1 MMVKQFLLFSLG
13 LCLLASCDKP
23 GSDKSNNNSDTQMP
37 KIDVTYPNTAKGNV
51 EDNYFGTIVK
61 DPFRWL
67 EVDDSSAV
75 KDWVVEQNKV
85 TFGYLEQ
92 IPFREKFQQ
101 RLEKV
106 WNYERFSA
114 PFREGMQYYFY
125 KNDGLQN
132 QAVLYTQDGLDGEP
146 RVFLDPNNFSDEGT
160 ASLTTFS
167 VSKDGKRAVYGVSQ
181 GGSDW
186 NEYFVKNV
194 ETGELMDD
202 HLQWIKFSTA
212 AWFRDGFFYGRF
224 DEPSEGKELSSQNE
238 NKKIF
243 YHELGSD
250 QSDDKLVYEDPAN
263 PRRGTY
269 AVTTEDER
277 YLLLYLS
284 NGATSDNA
292 LKVKDLA
299 VADSRFVD
307 VVSTFDHSYDVVD
320 NIDNMLLVVTND
332 GAPRRRLIGIDMG
345 NPARSN
351 WKELIPEQAEVLNS
365 VNLVGGKIFA
375 NYLKDA
381 STHIY
386 IHNLE
391 GTRLGEV
398 ELPGI
403 GTASG
408 MIGKKDDNVAF
419 YTFTS
424 FIYPSTVFKYDVSTG
439 KSEQFRKSGV
449 DFDPSKFE
457 TKQVFFPSKDG
468 TKIPMFI
475 VHKKGIEL
483 DGNNPTLLYG
493 YGGFNINILPSFSTA
508 NTVLL
513 ENGGI
518 YAVVNLR
525 GGGEYGEEWHA
536 AGMLDKK
543 QNVFDDFI
551 GAAEYLIENKYTSP
565 GKLGISGRSNG
576 GLLVGAAMTQ
586 RPDLFKVALPGVGVL
601 DMLRYHKFTIGHAWA
616 VEYGSSDVE
625 EEFKWLY
632 AYSPLHN
639 LKDGVEYPAT
649 MVITADHDDRVVPA
663 HSFKFISRL
672 QEAHKGDNPV
682 LIRIETQAGHGAG
695 KPTSK
700 IIEEYA
706 DIWAFLFYNTNTPVE
721 M

>member
-1 MMVKQFLLFSLG
+1 MMLKQILLFSIG
-13 LCLLASCDKP
+13 LCLIASCDKP
-23 GSDKSNNNSDTQMP
+23 ENGNNNNNSDTPMP
-37 KIDVTYPNTAKGNV
+37 KIEVTYPNTAKGNV
-51 EDNYFGTIVK
+51 EDNYFGTVVK
-61 DPFRWL
+61 DPYRWL

-75 KDWVVEQNKV
+75 KDWVIEQNKV

-92 IPFREKFQQ
+92 IPFREKFRA
-101 RLEKV
+101 RLEEI
-106 WNYERFSA
+106 WNYPKFSA
-114 PFREGMQYYFY
+114 PFREGRQYYFY

-186 NEYFVKNV
+186 NEYYVKNV
-194 ETGELMDD
+194 ENGELMTD
-202 HLQWIKFSTA
+202 HLQWIKFSGA

-238 NKKIF
+238 NKQIF
-243 YHELGSD
+243 YHGLGTE
-250 QSDDKLVYEDPAN
+250 QSEDKLVYEDPAN
-263 PRRGTY
+263 PKRGTY

-284 NGATSDNA
+284 NGATNDNA

-320 NIDNMLLVVTND
+320 NIDNILLVVTND
-332 GAPRRRLIGIDMG
+332 GAPRRKLIGIDMS
-345 NPARSN
+345 NPGKSN
-351 WKELIPEQAEVLNS
+351 WKEIIPEQAEVLSS

-386 IHNLE
+386 IHNID
-391 GTRLGEV
+391 GTRTGEV

-408 MIGKKDDNVAF
+408 MIGKKEDNIAF

-439 KSEQFRKSGV
+439 KSSAFRESGV
-449 DFDPSKFE
+449 DFDPTKFE

-468 TKIPMFI
+468 TQIPMFI

-483 DGNNPTLLYG
+483 NGKNPTLLYG
-493 YGGFNINILPSFSTA
+493 YGGFNINILPAFSTA

-525 GGGEYGEEWHA
+525 GGGEYGEEWHT
-536 AGMLDKK
+536 AGILDKK

-616 VEYGSSDVE
+616 VEYGSSDFE
-625 EEFKWLY
+625 EQFKWLY

-706 DIWAFLFYNTNTPVE
+706 DMWAFLFYNTNSPVE
-721 M
+721 L

>member
-1 MMVKQFLLFSLG
+1 
-13 LCLLASCDKP
+13 
-23 GSDKSNNNSDTQMP
+23 MP
-37 KIDVTYPNTAKGNV
+37 KIEVTYPNTAKGNV
-51 EDNYFGTIVK
+51 EDDYFGTIVK

-75 KDWVVEQNKV
+75 KDWVIAQNKV

-92 IPFREKFQQ
+92 IPFREKFRA
-101 RLEKV
+101 RLEEI
-106 WNYERFSA
+106 WNYPKFSA

-132 QAVLYTQDGLDGEP
+132 QAVLYTQDGLDGEA

-167 VSKDGKRAVYGVSQ
+167 VSKDGKRAAYGVSQ

-194 ETGELMDD
+194 ETGELMSD
-202 HLQWIKFSTA
+202 HLQWIKFSGA
-212 AWFRDGFFYGRF
+212 AWFRNGFFYGRF
-224 DEPSEGKELSSQNE
+224 AEPSEGKELSSQNE
-238 NKKIF
+238 NKQIY
-243 YHELGSD
+243 YHELGTE
-250 QSDDKLVYEDPAN
+250 QSDDKLVYEDPAH

-269 AVTTEDER
+269 AVTTEDESF
-277 YLLLYLS
+277 LLLYLS
-284 NGATSDNA
+284 NGATNDNA
-292 LKVKDLA
+292 LKVKDLS

-307 VVSTFDHSYDVVD
+307 VISTFDHSYDVVD

-332 GAPRRRLIGIDMG
+332 GAPRRKLIGIDMD
-345 NPARSN
+345 NPEKSN

-386 IHNLE
+386 IHDLD
-391 GTRLGEV
+391 GTRTGEV

-408 MIGKKDDNVAF
+408 MIGKKGDNIAF

-439 KSEQFRKSGV
+439 KSEEFRKSGV
-449 DFDPSKFE
+449 KFDPSKFE

-468 TKIPMFI
+468 TKIPMFV

-483 DGNNPTLLYG
+483 DGQNPTVLYG
-493 YGGFNINILPSFSTA
+493 YGGFNINILPAFSTA

-525 GGGEYGEEWHA
+525 GGGEYGEEWHT
-536 AGMLDKK
+536 AGMLGKK

-565 GKLGISGRSNG
+565 EKLGISGRSNG

-616 VEYGSSDVE
+616 VEYGSSDNE

-632 AYSPLHN
+632 DYSPLHN

-706 DIWAFLFYNTNTPVE
+706 DMWAFLFYNTNSPVE